1 MTQVKRTP
9 AGLVFALCF
18 IAGLCE
24 GFDLQSA
31 GITAPKFA
39 PVFHLLPTQLGWV
52 FSASTLGLF
61 IGALFG
67 GRLADRVGRRGVL
80 IASTIIFGL
89 FSIGTALVS
98 DTNSLLLMRFLTG
111 LGLGGAMPN
120 LIALTAEAGKPERAA
135 MRVTM
140 LSSAMPFGGFLV
152 GGVMVAMPDI
162 TWQTVFWIGG
172 IAPIL
177 VAVLMVFVLPE
188 SEAFRHNRATGVKV
202 DILNVLVGEKR
213 LPATLLMWTA
223 AFFTSLAL
231 YLLINWLP
239 SLLVSK
245 GFLKTDAS
253 KIAMVLTLGGAAS
266 GFVFGA
272 LVRVRQRG
280 WLYLFTWLGMAAS
293 VAWMARLDHNI
304 ALACSAGFGI
314 GFFLSGGGFLLYA
327 LATEL
332 YPSAGRGTGLGFLV
346 AISRLGAVAGPLL
359 AGVLLTANRGA
370 GTVMLSL
377 VPLIGVA
384 LVAALL
390 LARKTTM
397 GVQEQLKTDIRA

>member
-1 MTQVKRTP
+1 MTGVRKTP
-9 AGLVFALCF
+9 TGLVFALCF
-18 IAGLCE
+18 VAGLCE
-24 GFDLQSA
+24 GYDLQSA

-52 FSASTLGLF
+52 FSASTFGLF
-61 IGALFG
+61 IGALIG

-80 IASTIIFGL
+80 IASMVTFGL
-89 FSIGTALVS
+89 FSIGTALVA
-98 DTNSLLLMRFLTG
+98 DTNNLLLMRFLTG

-135 MRVTM
+135 VRVTM

-152 GGVMVAMPDI
+152 GGLMVARPDI
-162 TWQTVFWIGG
+162 AWQSVFWIGG

-177 VAVLMVFVLPE
+177 VAALMLFTLPE
-188 SEAFRHNRATGVKV
+188 SAAFRSNRETGVTV
-202 DILNVLVGEKR
+202 NILDALTGENR
-213 LPATLLMWTA
+213 LGATLLMWIA

-239 SLLVSK
+239 SLLIGK
-245 GFLKTDAS
+245 GFLKADAS

-266 GFVFGA
+266 GFAFGA

-304 ALACSAGFGI
+304 ALACAAGFGI

-332 YPSAGRGTGLGFLV
+332 YPSAGRGTGIGFLV
-346 AISRLGAVAGPLL
+346 GVSRLGAAAGPLL
-359 AGVLLTANRGA
+359 AGVLLTADRGA
-370 GTVMLSL
+370 SEVMLSL
-377 VPLIGVA
+377 LPLIAIA
-384 LVAALL
+384 LVAALFL
-390 LARKTTM
+390 SGGRHVGQTVA
-397 GVQEQLKTDIRA
+397 Q

>member
-1 MTQVKRTP
+1 MTTKP
-9 AGLVFALCF
+9 ASPALVFFLCF

-24 GFDLQSA
+24 GYDLQSA
-31 GITAPKFA
+31 GIAAPKFA
-39 PVFHLLPTQLGWV
+39 PIFHLNPTHLGWV

-61 IGALFG
+61 IGALTG
-67 GRLADRVGRRGVL
+67 GRLADRIGRRGVL
-80 IASTIIFGL
+80 IASMLIFGL
-89 FSIGTALVS
+89 FSIGTALVT

-152 GGVMVAMPDI
+152 GGLMVARPDI
-162 TWQTVFWIGG
+162 DWKTVFWIGG
-172 IAPIL
+172 LAPIA
-177 VAVLMVFVLPE
+177 VATLMLFALPE
-188 SEAFRHNRATGVKV
+188 SDAFRSNRALGIRA
-202 DILNVLVGEKR
+202 DIPEALAGEKR
-213 LPATLLMWTA
+213 LSPTLLMWTA

-245 GFLKTDAS
+245 GFVKTDAS

-272 LVRVRQRG
+272 LARVRRRG
-280 WLYLFTWLGMAAS
+280 LLYLLTWLGMIAS
-293 VAWMARLDHNI
+293 VAGMAVVSHTLS
-304 ALACSAGFGI
+304 LACLAGFGI

-327 LATEL
+327 LATDL
-332 YPSAGRGTGLGFLV
+332 YPSSGRATGLGFLV
-346 AISRLGAVAGPLL
+346 GASRLGAVAGPLL
-359 AGVLLTANRGA
+359 AGTLLTADRDA
-370 GTVMLSL
+370 SEVMLSL
-377 VPLIGVA
+377 LPLIGIA
-384 LVAALL
+384 LVAALFL
-390 LARKTTM
+390 STEKCADPTVT
-397 GVQEQLKTDIRA
+397 Q

>member
-1 MTQVKRTP
+1 MTQRPSSP
-9 AGLVFALCF
+9 ALVFFLCF

-24 GFDLQSA
+24 GYDLQSA
-31 GITAPKFA
+31 GIAAPKFA
-39 PVFHLLPTQLGWV
+39 PIFHLDPAHLGWV
-52 FSASTLGLF
+52 FSASTFGLF
-61 IGALFG
+61 IGALVG
-67 GRLADRVGRRGVL
+67 GRLADRIGRRGVL
-80 IASTIIFGL
+80 IASMLIFGL

-98 DTNSLLLMRFLTG
+98 DVNSLLLMRFLTG

-152 GGVMVAMPDI
+152 GGLMVARPDI
-162 TWQTVFWIGG
+162 DWKSVFWIGG
-172 IAPIL
+172 LAPIA
-177 VAVLMVFVLPE
+177 VAALMLFALPE
-188 SEAFRHNRATGVKV
+188 SDAFRSNRALGIRV
-202 DILNVLVGEKR
+202 DIPKALAGEKR
-213 LPATLLMWTA
+213 LAPTLLMWTA

-272 LVRVRQRG
+272 LARTRQRSV
-280 WLYLFTWLGMAAS
+280 LYLLTWLGMIVS
-293 VAWMARLDHNI
+293 VAGMAMVSHALP
-304 ALACSAGFGI
+304 LACLAGFGI

-327 LATEL
+327 FATEL
-332 YPSAGRGTGLGFLV
+332 YPSAGRATGVGFLV
-346 AISRLGAVAGPLL
+346 GASRLGAVAGPLL
-359 AGVLLTANRGA
+359 AGILLTADRDA
-370 GTVMLSL
+370 RDVMLSL
-377 VPLIGVA
+377 VPLIAIA
-384 LVAALL
+384 LIAALFL
-390 LARKTTM
+390 SGGRHVGQA
-397 GVQEQLKTDIRA
+397 VAE

>member
-1 MTQVKRTP
+1 MTMDSKKASP
-9 AGLVFALCF
+9 GLVFFLCF

-24 GFDLQSA
+24 GYDLQSA

-39 PVFHLLPTQLGWV
+39 PVFHLLPAQLGWV
-52 FSASTLGLF
+52 FSASTFGLF
-61 IGALFG
+61 IGALVG
-67 GRLADRVGRRGVL
+67 GRLSDRIGRRSVL
-80 IASTIIFGL
+80 IASLVLFGL
-89 FSIGTALVS
+89 FSIGTALVA

-120 LIALTAEAGKPERAA
+120 LIALTAETGKPERAA
-135 MRVTM
+135 VRVTM

-152 GGVMVAMPDI
+152 GGLMVSRPDI
-162 TWQTVFWIGG
+162 AWQSVFWIGG

-177 VAVLMVFVLPE
+177 VAAMMLFALPE
-188 SEAFRHNRATGVKV
+188 SAAFRSNRETGVTV
-202 DILNVLVGEKR
+202 NILDALAGEKR
-213 LPATLLMWTA
+213 LSITLLMWIC

-266 GFVFGA
+266 GFAFGA

-280 WLYLFTWLGMAAS
+280 WLYLFTWFGMAAS

-304 ALACSAGFGI
+304 ALACAAGFGM

-332 YPSAGRGTGLGFLV
+332 YPSAGRGTGVGFLV
-346 AISRLGAVAGPLL
+346 GVSRLGAVAGPFL
-359 AGVLLTANRGA
+359 AGVLLTANRDA
-370 GTVMLSL
+370 TTVMLSL
-377 VPLIGVA
+377 VPLIGAA

-390 LARKTTM
+390 LAGKKST
-397 GVQEQLKTDIRA
+397 A